1 MSNHELIRV
10 RDVMAATYII
20 VDGLITVHEGI
31 TLARKS
37 EVKALVVKKRHED
50 DEYGIVLMNDIAKK
64 VLAKN
69 RSPQRTNIYEIMTK
83 PALSVDPNM
92 NVKYCA
98 RLFERFGISRAPVIE
113 NGEVI
118 GMVSYNNIVINGIP
132 SFVTVF
138 AERLKCKLADNFSQ
152 VSDI

>member
-1 MSNHELIRV
+1 MSHHELIRV

-20 VDGLITVHEGI
+20 VDGLITVYEGI

-37 EVKALVVKKRHED
+37 EVKALVVKKRDED

-69 RSPQRTNIYEIMTK
+69 RSPQRTNLYEIMTK

-118 GMVSYNNIVINGIP
+118 GMVSYNNIVINGM
-132 SFVTVF
+132 
-138 AERLKCKLADNFSQ
+138 AREEL
-152 VSDI
+152 

>member
-98 RLFERFGISRAPVIE
+98 HLFERFGISRAPVIE

-118 GMVSYNNIVINGIP
+118 GMVSYNNIVINGM
-132 SFVTVF
+132 
-138 AERLKCKLADNFSQ
+138 AREAL
-152 VSDI
+152 

>member
-1 MSNHELIRV
+1 
-10 RDVMAATYII
+10 MAATYII

-37 EVKALVVKKRHED
+37 EVKALVVKKRDED

-69 RSPQRTNIYEIMTK
+69 RSPQRTNLYEIMTK

-118 GMVSYNNIVINGIP
+118 GMVSYNNIVINGM
-132 SFVTVF
+132 
-138 AERLKCKLADNFSQ
+138 AREEL
-152 VSDI
+152 

>member
-31 TLARKS
+31 TLAKRS
-37 EVKALVVKKRHED
+37 EVKALVINKRDSD

-69 RSPQRTNIYEIMTK
+69 RSPQRTNLYEIMTK

-118 GMVSYNNIVINGIP
+118 GMVSYNNIVINGMAREE
-132 SFVTVF
+132 V
-138 AERLKCKLADNFSQ
+138 
-152 VSDI
+152 